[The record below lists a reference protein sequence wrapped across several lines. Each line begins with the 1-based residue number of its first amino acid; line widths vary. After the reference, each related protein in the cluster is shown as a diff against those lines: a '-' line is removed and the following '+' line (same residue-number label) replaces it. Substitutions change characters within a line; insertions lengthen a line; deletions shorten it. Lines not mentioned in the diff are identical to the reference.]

1 MFLERAR
8 NEKISILV
16 SGLKLKDRKMLL
28 TKKEIQDKSDKKRGV
43 RMTGFK
49 LHKETINKLNS
60 LQDEFNM
67 SKTQLVTEGINRMD
81 SIVIEISNQCQE
93 KHFYASEYAAFL
105 YEKLSHLYPNA
116 KLAFTIT
123 NESATSIIREYPYII
138 RYEVCNGIL
147 QDVESVCESVC
158 SELIEKCKDR
168 RLHSSPSPIPSIY
181 HAESRI
187 EKIFQYLESKGV
199 KMFTRGWFNY

>member
-1 MFLERAR
+1 MAMTRA
-8 NEKISILV
+8 
-16 SGLKLKDRKMLL
+16 
-28 TKKEIQDKSDKKRGV
+28 EINAKSDKKRGV
-43 RMTGFK
+43 RVQSYK
-49 LHKETINKLNS
+49 LHEETINKLNA

-67 SKTQLVTEGINRMD
+67 SKTQLITEGINRMD
-81 SIVIEISNQCQE
+81 SINIEISNLCKE
-93 KHFYASEYAAFL
+93 RHFYADEYAAFL

-181 HAESRI
+181 PAEPMT

-199 KMFTRGWFNY
+199 KMFARGWFNY